1 MKKLPLVLLSIALIL
16 FAFSSCSNSTGTPAP
31 SQEDIDAVKNG
42 INVETILKDAFSG
55 KDGIDVKYEYPQ
67 AKAAEEASIK
77 AIATFNGYTSG
88 SLQITAGRIEFV
100 FKGAIDGTSFFATT
114 YSAKTTARL
123 EVSSGNGNPV
133 PVSIDIP
140 ESANATA
147 EVKATIT
154 DGVLSTT
161 SIQVTI
167 NNLPESSTATIT
179 IADEEAT
186 TVTGS
191 GNEADG
197 GGATG
202 GGGGGTVTP
211 PGEEENPG
219 TGEGGDD
226 PVTPPEGAFEAP
238 TPIFIEIDTGI
249 ESISTVSY
257 LSHIAKSNI
266 SNNTSD
272 DTSDD
277 ELMQKGLA
285 MMQKMVSPAIMGFS
299 GEAMVNSGTIDATI
313 FGKSIK
319 LNVEETSAGNFEYIY
334 EDPTGNLSIKIT
346 YKTSN
351 TGEVSFDFDQ
361 IRVFNNINIGSGA
374 MNYYAITCGSDI
386 KLDSNSNT
394 WDGETKTYVL
404 FGEVIPSADSKS
416 VCSQLEAKFHSDENI
431 AGYASYRTMMSIVNK
446 DAYES
451 ITNSLELSK
460 INDIISQID
469 NSIDMEESPSN
480 GWSNYYQTVY
490 FNKSK
495 NEFGSDYA
503 SDWSWS
509 KDGLISATSNNQIYE
524 FWDLNSLPEPIPA
537 PSNPETPEQA

>member
-88 SLQITAGRIEFV
+88 SLKITAGSIEFE
-100 FKGAIDGTSFFATT
+100 FTGTTDGTSFSATT

-161 SIQVTI
+161 SVQVTI

-186 TVTGS
+186 AVTGS
-191 GNEADG
+191 GNEAG
-197 GGATG
+197 GGASG

-226 PVTPPEGAFEAP
+226 PVTPPDEENPDETSGVPIPTFIEASLDGTTARNMLSKSTAEGPEEAP
-238 TPIFIEIDTGI
+238 QEGI
-249 ESISTVSY
+249 M
-257 LSHIAKSNI
+257 
-266 SNNTSD
+266 
-272 DTSDD
+272 
-277 ELMQKGLA
+277 LMYN
-285 MMQKMVSPAIMGFS
+285 MVLPAITGFS
-299 GEAMVNSGTIDATI
+299 GNTSESSIDKTI
-313 FGKSIK
+313 FGQEINLTISKNEDGKIIYK
-319 LNVEETSAGNFEYIY
+319 GTANDLAVEIIYDIDNQTFDYNQIIRFKNFHVGDDGLGN
-334 EDPTGNLSIKIT
+334 
-346 YKTSN
+346 
-351 TGEVSFDFDQ
+351 EVYMD
-361 IRVFNNINIGSGA
+361 
-374 MNYYAITCGSDI
+374 YYAITKGSKI
-386 KLDSNSNT
+386 KNQDNVL
-394 WDGETKTYVL
+394 DGETSTYVL
-404 FGEVIPSADSKS
+404 FTSSNNAALGGTEDQTT
-416 VCSQLEAKFHSDENI
+416 CSHMQALFHSDTNI
-431 AGYASYRTMMSIVNK
+431 IGYISYKAIKPEQIEKVK
-446 DAYES
+446 YEEYVAT
-451 ITNSLELSK
+451 IDINNIETIIQELSYLAARLEPMYQSVYYNK
-460 INDIISQID
+460 ENGTFGTDF
-469 NSIDMEESPSN
+469 SN
-480 GWSNYYQTVY
+480 N
-490 FNKSK
+490 
-495 NEFGSDYA
+495 
-503 SDWSWS
+503 WS
-509 KDGLISATSNNQIYE
+509 KADLLTAIEKKPIYE
-524 FWDLNSLPEPIPA
+524 NWNLAEILADDSLYPEV
-537 PSNPETPEQA
+537 TPPDQTE